1 MFALARMAQRFV
13 ISFFVYFVLF
23 CFVLFL
29 LCSNYAK
36 LNKTKKSAIVW
47 HPTKNNRNYN
57 GTVSFVLWCIVEFSV
72 VVVQNETSIMN
83 EKKNKWWL
91 TLTHT
96 RTNTKMWKHILLLMC
111 DVRLFDSPALL
122 VHCFRNLVA
131 PVVWCCFYL
140 LPFMGV
146 ISFTISQH
154 RKLSS
159 QRWANGLVNAYVQ
172 LSWSNFKHQQQ
183 QQQMYQQI

>member
-57 GTVSFVLWCIVEFSV
+57 GTVSFVLWCIVEFSA

-91 TLTHT
+91 THTYTYEHQNVKTH
-96 RTNTKMWKHILLLMC
+96 
-111 DVRLFDSPALL
+111 
-122 VHCFRNLVA
+122 
-131 PVVWCCFYL
+131 
-140 LPFMGV
+140 
-146 ISFTISQH
+146 SFTYVRCASLWFTSFACALFSKSCGPGCLMLFLFVAIYGCYFFH
-154 RKLSS
+154 DFPTPKIVKPTMS
-159 QRWANGLVNAYVQ
+159 QRASKCLRSIK
-172 LSWSNFKHQQQ
+172 LK
-183 QQQMYQQI
+183 